1 MVKYICL
8 RLLIFISG
16 QYYHTNFYDI
26 IGIENKSKFYQ
37 LLIPRPIRVELRAH
51 QDNSG
56 LRVEA
61 V

>member
-1 MVKYICL
+1 MIKYICVL
-8 RLLIFISG
+8 LLIFISG
-16 QYYHTNFYDI
+16 HYYHTSFYDI
-26 IGIENKSKFYQ
+26 IGLENKSKFYQ

-51 QDNSG
+51 QDNNC

>member
-26 IGIENKSKFYQ
+26 IGIENKSK
-37 LLIPRPIRVELRAH
+37 
-51 QDNSG
+51 
-56 LRVEA
+56 EA
-61 V
+61 KNKIESL